1 MPDFMYFVFIFL
13 AGLAVC
19 LLFYLIKK
27 SGDREVAPLLTKGYI
42 VVRHQKIYFWI
53 GVSSM
58 AFWSFLL
65 YHSIFVQ
72 NGSEE
77 WWVFL
82 CIVSADLLSILYT
95 INAIM
100 WRIYVF
106 KNKNFFIYRS
116 WFKTYKIKYSNC
128 LWYKAKGSF
137 VVIKTGYHTILF
149 EKTILSSGH
158 LLAMLRRYRIKR
170 IK

>member
-13 AGLAVC
+13 AELAVC

-116 WFKTYKIKYSNC
+116 
-128 LWYKAKGSF
+128 
-137 VVIKTGYHTILF
+137 
-149 EKTILSSGH
+149 
-158 LLAMLRRYRIKR
+158 
-170 IK
+170 